1 MSVESKPKNQDSFI
15 NDLTCDFVRELTPYE
30 SARRLFSG
38 GNYWL
43 NANESPFAN
52 NYVLQDDKFNRYPDC
67 QPPALLSAYADY
79 AGLKASQV
87 LVSRGADEGIE
98 LLIRGFCN
106 PGKDSILIC
115 PPTYGMYAISAQTF
129 NIGVQKTPLSED
141 FSLDLDAM
149 RQVANSDSVPKVVF
163 LCSPNNPTGTRL
175 AAEQIEATLQM
186 FAGKSLVVVDEAYI
200 EFDYDNN
207 QTGLLAKYNNLAI
220 LRTLSKAYA
229 LAGIRC
235 GFTLA
240 SEDIIQV
247 LLKVIAPYPVSD
259 PVAQIATQALS
270 SKGIAL
276 MQSQVSYLQQEQD
289 WLKAQLENQTDMQLV
304 GNQFANFLLYRTGQ
318 KQALMD
324 HLVANGMLIR
334 DQSKQLYL
342 ENCLRITVGNREENQ
357 RIIELI
363 SKFYQ
368 KGIAA

>member
-1 MSVESKPKNQDSFI
+1 MTINSDNFI
-15 NDLTCDFVRELTPYE
+15 DELTCDFVRQLTPYE

-52 NYVLQDDKFNRYPDC
+52 EYHLRDDKFNRYPDC
-67 QPPALLSAYADY
+67 QPPAVLEAYANY
-79 AGLKASQV
+79 SGVTPSQV

-98 LLIRGFCN
+98 LLIRAFCN
-106 PGKDSILIC
+106 PGADSILIC

-129 NIGVQKTPLSED
+129 NVGVQKVPLQSD
-141 FSLDLDAM
+141 FSLDLAAM
-149 RQVANSDSVPKVVF
+149 QQVASSEHIPKVVF

-175 AAEQIEATLQM
+175 ASEQIEASLQM

-200 EFDYDNN
+200 EFDYANTQSN
-207 QTGLLAKYNNLAI
+207 LLAQYPNLVI
-220 LRTLSKAYA
+220 LRTLSKAFA

-240 SEDIIQV
+240 SEEIINV

-259 PVAQIATQALS
+259 PVAQIAAQALS
-270 SKGIAL
+270 AKGLEL
-276 MQSQVSYLQQEQD
+276 MSTQVSYLQEEQL
-289 WLKAQLENQTDMQLV
+289 WLKTQLNAQDDMTLV
-304 GNQFANFLLYRTGQ
+304 GNQFANFLLYRTGH

-324 HLVANGMLIR
+324 YLVANGMLIR

-357 RIIELI
+357 RVIALI
-363 SKFYQ
+363 NEFYQ